1 MSTPLGIR
9 ARAAVVR
16 GIFGLPKPVRRLIA
30 GPPVRI
36 DGQQLDLDAQLALAL
51 KNRSGSDVFA
61 GTVAEARAR
70 YDGLP
75 GIIGYRPPVPVATRD
90 IAIPAEHGDIPTTL
104 YTPADLPEP
113 SGLLVYFHGGGFTVG
128 SRLSHDP
135 VARYLASNAAVRVLS
150 VEYRRAPEHP
160 FPTLWGTPRRV
171 RICAPP
177 RRRSRC
183 RPDRIAVGGDSA
195 GGNLAA
201 VTAQHAVRRGEAVPA
216 FQLLMYPPDGSQHAS
231 AIA

>member
-16 GIFGLPKPVRRLIA
+16 GTFGLPKPVRRLIA

-128 SRLSHDP
+128 CAGAICRVPTRAGAPVPHSRRGRH
-135 VARYLASNAAVRVLS
+135 
-150 VEYRRAPEHP
+150 
-160 FPTLWGTPRRV
+160 RRV

-177 RRRSRC
+177 RRRSPC
-183 RPDRIAVGGDSA
+183 RPRPHRG
-195 GGNLAA
+195 
-201 VTAQHAVRRGEAVPA
+201 RRGQRRRQPRGRYRATCGATRRGGPGVSA
-216 FQLLMYPPDGSQHAS
+216 SDVSPDGSQHAS

>member
-16 GIFGLPKPVRRLIA
+16 SIFGLPKPVRRLIA

-150 VEYRRAPEHP
+150 VERRFRSA
-160 FPTLWGTPRRV
+160 PRR
-171 RICAPP
+171 
-177 RRRSRC
+177 
-183 RPDRIAVGGDSA
+183 G
-195 GGNLAA
+195 
-201 VTAQHAVRRGEAVPA
+201 RG
-216 FQLLMYPPDGSQHAS
+216 
-231 AIA
+231 IR